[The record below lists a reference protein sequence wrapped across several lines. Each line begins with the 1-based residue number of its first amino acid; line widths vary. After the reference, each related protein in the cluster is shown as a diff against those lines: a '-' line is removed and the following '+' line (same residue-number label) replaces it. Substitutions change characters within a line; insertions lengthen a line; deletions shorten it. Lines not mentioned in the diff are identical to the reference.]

1 MPRGKKKMPSAD
13 FETVFDDQ
21 LDAIETPEDPLES
34 DIKDRNI
41 IEPDLEAESVTELEQ
56 ENKATQERISEVSE
70 SVPVNSQAQKFG
82 LTAVTETG
90 QVESINK
97 TYKLNE
103 FTVRKLDSL
112 IYKDSKNTKKITGTK
127 GFLSDFLDNAIWQH
141 FYQLGLIEE
150 EEANQHIKDYG
161 KYPINVDNFK
171 NIKK

>member
-13 FETVFDDQ
+13 FETAFDDQ
-21 LDAIETPEDPLES
+21 LDELETPEDSLES
-34 DIKDRNI
+34 DIKDQNNA
-41 IEPDLEAESVTELEQ
+41 EPEQ
-56 ENKATQERISEVSE
+56 VNEPTPEPISENDD
-70 SVPVNSQAQKFG
+70 SVPAHSQAQKFG
-82 LTAVTETG
+82 LTVASDSD

-112 IYKDSKNTKKITGTK
+112 IHKDSKNTKKITGTK

-141 FYQLGLIEE
+141 FYQLGLIDE
-150 EEANQHIKDYG
+150 EEANLHIKDYS
-161 KYPINVDNFK
+161 KYPINVENFK